1 MVHCLLASWALHGVV
16 LAGEPTNGDPG
27 RYDGYALIEV
37 QVPDADSLAQLLA
50 MGVDPW
56 VESPRVGAV
65 PVLVSPDRRAAI
77 DATGWTVRVL
87 LDDVQ
92 PEIERERERLSA
104 RTGVQHGGDPFA
116 DYVPLDDVNAMLD
129 AWAAAAPEL
138 ATVIDVGMSIEGRT
152 IRGLRIGTGGGESPA
167 MLVVGGQ
174 HAREWISVTTA
185 LWIAARFVEDA
196 ADPEIAA
203 LLAELDVVV
212 VPVVNPDG
220 YVWSWESQRL
230 WRKNRRDGVG
240 VDTNRNFGYGWGG
253 EGAGFE
259 PEAENYAGPEA
270 FSEPE
275 SAAVRDWVLAHDE
288 LVAFV
293 DLHSFGQLLLWPWGH
308 IYEPTPDADAL
319 ESMGGE
325 MAEAMHDVHD
335 TTYTAI
341 QGVNLYPA
349 AGNAID
355 WAYGDAA
362 LRAYT
367 IELRPGPDV
376 PEFEVGFILDPDQI
390 VPVGEEAMEAI
401 LVLAQWSAMQ
411 GEGDTGSDT
420 TTGSS
425 ADTSTTATT
434 ADTSDDGDGTSGSA
448 SATDATLDDAGPTTA
463 SASATNAD
471 DSGSSSGGTNE
482 DDDASGCSCTSE
494 PDANALGLAVLA
506 IVGVLR
512 RRRSASTAARHGS
525 RRVGEQ

>member
-1 MVHCLLASWALHGVV
+1 MVHCLFASWALHGAL
-16 LAGEPTNGDPG
+16 LASGPTNHDPG

-37 QVPDADSLAQLLA
+37 QVPDAESLAQLLA
-50 MGVDPW
+50 LGVDPW
-56 VESPRVGAV
+56 VESVRPGAI
-65 PVLVSPDRRAAI
+65 PVLVSPDRRASI
-77 DATGWTVRVL
+77 DASGWTTRVL
-87 LDDVQ
+87 VDDVQ
-92 PEIERERERLSA
+92 PDIDRERERLAA

-129 AWAAAAPEL
+129 GWAAAAPEL
-138 ATVIDVGMSIEGRT
+138 ATVIDVGVSIEGRT
-152 IRGLRIGTGGGESPA
+152 IRGLRIGTGDGESPA

-203 LLAELDVVV
+203 VLAGLDVVV

-220 YVWSWESQRL
+220 YVFSWESQRL

-259 PEAENYAGPEA
+259 PEAENYAGPSA

-275 SAAVRDWVLAHDE
+275 STAIRDFVGAHGE
-288 LVAFV
+288 LVSFV

-308 IYEPTPDADAL
+308 IYEPAPDADAL
-319 ESMGGE
+319 ESMGGD
-325 MAEAMHDVHD
+325 MVEAMFDVHQ
-335 TTYTAI
+335 TPYTGL

-355 WAYGDAA
+355 WAYGDAD

-390 VPVGEEAMEAI
+390 VPVGEEAMAAI
-401 LVLAQWSAMQ
+401 MVLAQWSAMQ
-411 GEGDTGSDT
+411 DGGDTGDDT
-420 TTGSS
+420 TTGS
-425 ADTSTTATT
+425 ADTSTSATT
-434 ADTSDDGDGTSGSA
+434 LDTGDDANDDGTSGGASA
-448 SATDATLDDAGPTTA
+448 SDATADDANSTTMTTSATD
-463 SASATNAD
+463 AD
-471 DSGSSSGGTNE
+471 DSGSSSSGASENDDGG
-482 DDDASGCSCTSE
+482 GCGCTSE
-494 PDANALGLAVLA
+494 PDTSALALAVLA
-506 IVGVLR
+506 IAGARR
-512 RRRSASTAARHGS
+512 RRRSAPAAAR
-525 RRVGEQ
+525 